1 MERLHDESGRV
12 AGASVGMIAACAMTV
27 SIARRHLTKIAAA
40 SSFVGTLT
48 VHAPVAYAQV
58 PPAPVAA
65 APVAATPGAGTRVL
79 AAADTLTLGDYCIAA
94 RRVMTPDTVRK
105 VLGTQSSVVAINI
118 ERLCDPRVAS
128 FSLRSLTGSEP
139 ASLRAV
145 ARQKQG
151 AYHEVGRLPLDSIFT
166 IVDRELRD
174 DEPRKAIRASLSA
187 ADAQAF
193 VNLSETARRV
203 FLADAGQRSLE
214 HLSNYERKLGPQS
227 PKLNAIEVLLNYSAQ
242 RWVPGFAPSIA
253 RGPSPLE
260 LIASYVPTYAT
271 IADKRA
277 AAVSASEFGIRGYL
291 FGKDWGATGKA
302 GLLKPAYWSLGAL
315 VASDKSG
322 ALAWP
327 WDGKT
332 RTGAFIGWGEVKVG
346 YVPGRKGAL
355 VLTRQMQIIPFVF

>member
-1 MERLHDESGRV
+1 V
-12 AGASVGMIAACAMTV
+12 V
-27 SIARRHLTKIAAA
+27 
-40 SSFVGTLT
+40 
-48 VHAPVAYAQV
+48 
-58 PPAPVAA
+58 PAPAAA
-65 APVAATPGAGTRVL
+65 APAGPGNRVL
-79 AAADTLTLGDYCIAA
+79 LAADSLTLGDYCTAA
-94 RRVMTPDTVRK
+94 RRVMLPDTVRK
-105 VLGTQSSVVAINI
+105 VLGAVSNVVAINI
-118 ERLCDPRVAS
+118 EKLCDPRVAS
-128 FSLRSLTGSEP
+128 FTLRSLTGSQP
-139 ASLRAV
+139 ASFSAV
-145 ARQKQG
+145 ARQRQA
-151 AYHEVGRLPLDSIFT
+151 AYGEVGRLPLDSIFT

-174 DEPRKAIRASLSA
+174 DEPRKAIRASVSTV
-187 ADAQAF
+187 DAQTF
-193 VNLSETARRV
+193 VTMSETVRAA
-203 FLADAGQRSLE
+203 FLNQSMQRSLQ

-242 RWVPGFAPSIA
+242 RWVPGFAPTIA

-277 AAVSASEFGIRGYL
+277 TAVSASEFGVRGYL

-355 VLTRQMQIIPFVF
+355 LLTRQMQIIPFVF

>member
-1 MERLHDESGRV
+1 VRVQRTIFVRALSLSGALSGALC
-12 AGASVGMIAACAMTV
+12 AGASRAQ
-27 SIARRHLTKIAAA
+27 
-40 SSFVGTLT
+40 
-48 VHAPVAYAQV
+48 AQV
-58 PPAPVAA
+58 TPAP
-65 APVAATPGAGTRVL
+65 AATATGAGTRVL
-79 AAADTLTLGDYCIAA
+79 AAADTLTLGQYCMAA
-94 RRVMTPDTVRK
+94 RRVLAPDTVRK
-105 VLGTQSSVVAINI
+105 VLGTQSAVVAVNI
-118 ERLCDPRVAS
+118 EKLCDPRVAS
-128 FSLRSLTGSEP
+128 FTLRSLTGSQP
-139 ASLRAV
+139 ATLSAV
-145 ARQKQG
+145 ARQKQS

-174 DEPRKAIRASLSA
+174 DEPRKAIRASVSA
-187 ADAQAF
+187 TDAQSF
-193 VNLSETARRV
+193 VTLSETARRV
-203 FLADAGQRSLE
+203 FLAQSESRSLQ
-214 HLSNYERKLGPQS
+214 HLSNYERKLGLQS
-227 PKLNAIEVLLNYSAQ
+227 PKLNAIEVLLNYGAQ

-271 IADKRA
+271 IADKHA
-277 AAVSASEFGIRGYL
+277 TAVSASEFGVRGYL

-332 RTGAFIGWGEVKVG
+332 RTGMFVGWGEVKLG

-355 VLTRQMQIIPFVF
+355 LLTRQMQIIPFVF